1 MDIILA
7 SQSPRRKQLLKILGF
22 DFEVKPSFFDE
33 TIIEYKNNPKEY
45 CEKLSLFKAKEIA
58 KLYPTKLVI
67 GADTIVVLNNTI
79 LPKPKDNEEAKSFL
93 KMLSNN
99 SHHVFTGISF
109 SYQQIDNSFSEKTL
123 VTFKKLSND
132 EINYY
137 VENSNPMDKAGAYGI
152 QDWSS
157 IFVEK
162 IEGCYFNVVGLPI
175 SKVYQKILKFY
186 PKLIENLLVTKLENM

>member
-1 MDIILA
+1 
-7 SQSPRRKQLLKILGF
+7 
-22 DFEVKPSFFDE
+22 
-33 TIIEYKNNPKEY
+33 
-45 CEKLSLFKAKEIA
+45 
-58 KLYPTKLVI
+58 
-67 GADTIVVLNNTI
+67 
-79 LPKPKDNEEAKSFL
+79 
-93 KMLSNN
+93 MLSNN
-99 SHHVFTGISF
+99 THHVYTGISF
-109 SYQQIDNSFSEKTL
+109 SYQQVDNSFSDKTL
-123 VTFKKLSND
+123 VTFKNLSND

-137 VENSNPMDKAGAYGI
+137 VENFNPMDKAGAYGI